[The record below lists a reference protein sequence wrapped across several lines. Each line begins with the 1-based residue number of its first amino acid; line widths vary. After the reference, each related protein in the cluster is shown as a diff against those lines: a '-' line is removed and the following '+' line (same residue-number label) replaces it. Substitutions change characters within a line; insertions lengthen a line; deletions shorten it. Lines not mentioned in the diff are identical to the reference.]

1 MQSGGKKFIKP
12 ERTRNRRMEDENERI
27 RPLKP
32 KQKQKDKS
40 FRRLLKEEK
49 DYVI

>member
-1 MQSGGKKFIKP
+1 MQSGGKKFIKT
-12 ERTRNRRMEDENERI
+12 ERTKNRRMDDENERI
-27 RPLKP
+27 KPLKP
-32 KQKQKDKS
+32 KQKDKS